1 VSLQARYELKDL
13 LRAHARTAARGDRSP
28 RGYEANAREVAVG
41 PGFDAANGPQDEG
54 TNNERKDVGFRA
66 LNYTV
71 FAWCWCARSSQS
83 LRFVAASSGVSP

>member
-1 VSLQARYELKDL
+1 VSLQTRYELKDL
-13 LRAHARTAARGDRSP
+13 LCAHARTAARGDRSAC
-28 RGYEANAREVAVG
+28 GYEANAWKVAVG

-71 FAWCWCARSSQS
+71 FA
-83 LRFVAASSGVSP
+83 